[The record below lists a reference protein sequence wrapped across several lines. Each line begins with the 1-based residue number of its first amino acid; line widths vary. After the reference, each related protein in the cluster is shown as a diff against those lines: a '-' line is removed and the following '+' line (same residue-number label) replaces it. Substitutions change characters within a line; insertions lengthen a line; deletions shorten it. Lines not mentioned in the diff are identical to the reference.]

1 MNRKSF
7 FIVIVVA
14 ALVVGATAFAQQ
26 HRPYNEIMKDVGA
39 TFPSLKKNLDAN
51 NGAAAAEDAAKL
63 QKFFSET
70 EAFWTPLNTQDAVGF
85 SKRAQEVAAAIET
98 AYHATGRYPRWWNG
112 WRSAKPPRIWVCSET
127 AILLR
132 DPAPPAEGAVPG
144 IPFLSTARAKELIVA
159 YHLH

>member
-98 AYHATGRYPRWWNG
+98 AAKANDMKTANASYATLH
-112 WRSAKPPRIWVCSET
+112 SACGSCHY
-127 AILLR
+127 AHR
-132 DPAPPAEGAVPG
+132 DQTQAG
-144 IPFLSTARAKELIVA
+144 
-159 YHLH
+159 